1 MTTTADGRLIDLT
14 RDEPGRHY
22 RATVDGRVVGE
33 TEFLL
38 TPDLVVFT
46 HTRIDRAFESQGIGP
61 VLGGWPLDDPRDRGS
76 HVLPRCPVAQAYLAL
91 HEAEC
96 PDLVV
101 QRAGRE
107 S

>member
-22 RATVDGRVVGE
+22 RAAVDGRIIGE

-38 TPDLVVFT
+38 TPELVVFT
-46 HTRIDRAFESQGIGP
+46 HTSIDRAFESQGVGP
-61 VLGGWPLDDPRDRGS
+61 ALVRWALDDARDRGYR
-76 HVLPRCPVAQAYLAL
+76 VLPSCPVVRAYIDL
-91 HEAEC
+91 HEDEYG
-96 PDLVV
+96 DLVV
-101 QRAGRE
+101 RRGGAI